1 MVKKQQ
7 PNLLEIIIIS
17 LLKGLWFLVGWPI
30 KKIFKLKTRNSK
42 LDKVANLKKWMEI
55 NKLLRTNDEIHAKQ
69 AIIDAD
75 KFFDDIMK
83 QLGVKGE
90 GFADRLRSLENKMD
104 RKKYQQVWE
113 AHKIRNQI
121 SHEMN
126 YQLSNSEAKKAL
138 DDFRAGLHNLGAI

>member
-7 PNLLEIIIIS
+7 PNLTELIIIN
-17 LLKGLWFLVGWPI
+17 LLKGLWFLISWPI
-30 KKIFKLKTRNSK
+30 KRIFRIKSKNSK
-42 LDKVANLKKWMEI
+42 LDKVTNLKKWLDI
-55 NKLLRTNDEIHAKQ
+55 KKLLDSDDEIHAKQ

-90 GFADRLRSLENKMD
+90 GFADRLRSLESKMD
-104 RKKYQQVWE
+104 HKKYQQVWE

-121 SHEMN
+121 SHEMD
-126 YQLSNSEAKKAL
+126 YKLSGIKAKNAL
-138 DDFRAGLHNLGAI
+138 ENFRSGLENIGAL